1 MQDLKHSYAPGEI
14 LESPLLH
21 QLKNHL
27 SIILGF
33 CDLLISDL
41 PADDQ
46 KRADIDEMRKAAQS
60 ALNLLPDV
68 SARMR

>member
-1 MQDLKHSYAPGEI
+1 MTSPGDI

-41 PADDQ
+41 PPDDQ
-46 KRADIDEMRKAAQS
+46 KRADIDEMRKAAQA
-60 ALNLLPDV
+60 ALDLLPDV